1 MAIGATIGGGILR
14 TPGDVAAHLPSLP
27 LFFGIWIAGAGFA
40 LLGATI
46 FSELGAM
53 HPNAGG
59 LYPFGRR
66 AFGNYAGFLVGYSD
80 WFAQC
85 GTIAGL
91 GLLIVEDLT
100 ALLPALSGSS
110 GAVSFAIIGLFLISQ
125 WRGVRTGAHIQEV
138 TTTLKTLAMLFLI
151 VACFVVPGHAAAP
164 AAPVPL
170 ATTGQFVAIIL
181 SMQGVIFTYDS
192 YYWTLYYGEELTD
205 PGREIPRAMFGT
217 VAAVAAV
224 YLLLNVAFVRLL
236 GLPAMAG
243 DPFVAATAAQRVFG
257 RHGDTIIRVI
267 MIVSILGATNAM
279 LLSSSRLIYSL
290 SRDRLFPI
298 RADRVNQG
306 GTPTTALLLSA
317 LVSMVF
323 LLSGTFLE
331 VLATVIYFSVVNY
344 AVSFL
349 ALLRLRRTEP
359 DAPRPYRAWGYPYTT
374 YLALAICLVFLVGAV
389 WSDPKHSLVA
399 VGALVLTIPAYW
411 ILRHLTPADV
421 PTGDP

>member
-14 TPGDVAAHLPSLP
+14 TPGDIAAKLPSP
-27 LFFGIWIAGAGFA
+27 ALFFGMWIAGAVFA
-40 LLGATI
+40 FLGATI

-53 HPNAGG
+53 HPSAGG

-66 AFGNYAGFLVGYSD
+66 AFGNYTGFLVGYSD

-91 GLLIVEDLT
+91 GLLIGEYLT
-100 ALLPALSGSS
+100 ALLPALSGRS
-110 GAVSFAIIGLFLISQ
+110 GAVSFAIIGVFLISQ

-138 TTTLKTLAMLFLI
+138 TTTLKALAMMFLI
-151 VACFVVPGHAAAP
+151 VACFAVPGHAAAP

-170 ATTGQFVAIIL
+170 ATTGLFVAIIL

-217 VAAVAAV
+217 VAAVAVV

-243 DPFVAATAAQRVFG
+243 DPFVAATAAQKVFG

-279 LLSSSRLIYSL
+279 LLSSTRLIYSL

-306 GTPTTALLLSA
+306 GTPTTALLLSG
-317 LVSMVF
+317 LVSVVF

-349 ALLRLRRTEP
+349 ALLRLRQTEP
-359 DAPRPYRAWGYPYTT
+359 DAPRPYRAWGFPYTT
-374 YLALAICLVFLVGAV
+374 YLALAICLIFLVGAI

-399 VGALVLTIPAYW
+399 VGALAMTIPAYW
-411 ILRHLTPADV
+411 VLRQLTPTAA
-421 PTGDP
+421 PTGEP

>member
-1 MAIGATIGGGILR
+1 VAIGATIGGGILR
-14 TPGDVAAHLPSLP
+14 TPGDVAAKLPSP
-27 LFFGIWIAGAGFA
+27 ALFFGMWIAGAAFA
-40 LLGATI
+40 FLGATI

-85 GTIAGL
+85 GTVAGL
-91 GLLIVEDLT
+91 ALLIGEYLT
-100 ALLPALSGSS
+100 ALIPALNGRT
-110 GAVSFAIIGLFLISQ
+110 GAVSLGIIGAFLIGQ
-125 WRGVRTGAHIQEV
+125 WRGVRTGARIQEV
-138 TTTLKTLAMLFLI
+138 TTTLKTLAMLLLI
-151 VACFVVPGHAAAP
+151 VACFAVPGQAAASTTTAP
-164 AAPVPL
+164 AS
-170 ATTGQFVAIIL
+170 TGLFVAVIL
-181 SMQGVIFTYDS
+181 AMQGVIFTYDS

-217 VAAVAAV
+217 VAAVAV
-224 YLLLNVAFVRLL
+224 VFLLLNVAFVRLL

-257 RHGDTIIRVI
+257 RHGDTVIRLI
-267 MIVSILGATNAM
+267 MIVSILGTTNAM
-279 LLSSSRLIYSL
+279 LLSSSRLVYSL
-290 SRDRLFPI
+290 SRDGLFPI
-298 RADRVNQG
+298 RADQVNQG
-306 GTPTTALLLSA
+306 GTPTTALLLSG
-317 LVSMVF
+317 LVAVVF

-359 DAPRPYRAWGYPYTT
+359 NAPRPYWAWGYPYTT
-374 YLALAICLVFLVGAV
+374 YLALAICLLFLLGAV
-389 WSDPKHSLVA
+389 WSDPKHSLLAVA
-399 VGALVLTIPAYW
+399 ALVLTGPAYW
-411 ILRHLTPADV
+411 ILRRFTP
-421 PTGDP
+421 GDPSGEAP

>member
-27 LFFGIWIAGAGFA
+27 LFFGAWIAGAGFA
-40 LLGATI
+40 FLGATI

-66 AFGNYAGFLVGYSD
+66 AFGNYTGFLVGYSD

-85 GTIAGL
+85 GSIAAY
-91 GLLIVEDLT
+91 GLLIGEYLT
-100 ALLPALSGSS
+100 ALVPVLGGRSR
-110 GAVSFAIIGLFLISQ
+110 AVSLAIIGVFLISQ
-125 WRGVRTGAHIQEV
+125 WRGVRTGARIQEV
-138 TTTLKTLAMLFLI
+138 TTALKSLAMLLLI
-151 VACFVVPGHAAAP
+151 VACFAVPGEAAAS
-164 AAPVPL
+164 
-170 ATTGQFVAIIL
+170 ATTAPPATSGLFVAVIL
-181 SMQGVIFTYDS
+181 AMQGVIFTYDS

-217 VAAVAAV
+217 VAAVAVV
-224 YLLLNVAFVRLL
+224 YLLLNIAFVRLL
-236 GLPAMAG
+236 GLPGMVG

-267 MIVSILGATNAM
+267 MIVSILGTTNAM
-279 LLSSSRLIYSL
+279 LLSSSRLVYSL

-298 RADRVNQG
+298 RADQVNQG
-306 GTPTTALLLSA
+306 GTPTTALLLSG
-317 LVSMVF
+317 LVAVVF

-349 ALLRLRRTEP
+349 AMLRLRRTEP
-359 DAPRPYRAWGYPYTT
+359 DAPRPYLAWGYPYTT

-399 VGALVLTIPAYW
+399 VGALVLTVPAYGILRRLIPAGAP
-411 ILRHLTPADV
+411 IGGP
-421 PTGDP
+421 